1 MMKHSDIIKEPT
13 SQSEKTTEVIFKVV
27 LPQYFTQFF
36 DKVDDKDLPDENDIF
51 GAKSYMVRYEKDGEY
66 YTLGKSD
73 RTEETLIK
81 NYGNTSCESYIR
93 RVTIVV
99 EKYDDKVSIKLFDFT
114 KRRGFGKKYFKKSP
128 NCIYLTY
135 NKKTNDLFYGT
146 TTKVRHKRSSTI
158 KRNRFEAVQRFY
170 AALHTTCE
178 NLKANYYSQVDPIC
192 SDEIIVSAISAK
204 TLSWNKFI
212 SEIDP
217 EFFKENCYL
226 GEGEKF
232 FKYYLTKRNIKY
244 PDNFEHYMSLNRV
257 DSRLLKKSGRNLVD
271 GIMLKYGLTGKKI
284 KRVLHSID
292 SQIHTHAIKAF
303 SETFGEDILKK
314 ITDNQLKKLLEMSYY
329 GLTLDS
335 YGLKYFINNC
345 SKKEY
350 NNFFKIVLIE
360 HIENSSVDIATL
372 LDHLRFYK
380 FLKEE
385 METDVEWKSYD
396 LKSFREEHVD
406 YSTEYSKLKNVL
418 SVNRK
423 YGEKFKES
431 VNEVFEYNGQQ
442 YYPVLLEENKDY
454 ILESVVQSNC
464 VRTYV
469 ESPSMII
476 SFRIGEPDS
485 DDRASL
491 EYKLTKR
498 NNRLRLNRVQSRIR
512 FNQSLPDELE
522 NVCQMFDSYLNS
534 LMDDF
539 ETPKLIK
546 ERFYGNEELS
556 LQEENGVFTW
566 SEKIIND
573 LPF

>member
-1 MMKHSDIIKEPT
+1 MMKHLDITKET
-13 SQSEKTTEVIFKVV
+13 ISQSENTKEVIFKVV
-27 LPQYFTQFF
+27 LPQYYTQFF
-36 DKVDDKDLPDENDIF
+36 DKVDEKDLPEENNIF
-51 GAKSYMVRYEKDGEY
+51 GGKSYMVRYENNGEN

-81 NYGNTSCESYIR
+81 NYGNTNCESFIR

-114 KRRGFGKKYFKKSP
+114 KRRRFSKKFFKKSP
-128 NCIYLTY
+128 SCIYLTY

-146 TTKVRHKRSSTI
+146 TAKIRHHRTSTL
-158 KRNRFEAVQRFY
+158 KRNRFETVQRFY
-170 AALHTTCE
+170 TALHTTCE
-178 NLKANYYSQVDPIC
+178 NLKSNYYSQVDPIC
-192 SDEIIVSAISAK
+192 PDELISSVISAK

-212 SEIDP
+212 SEIDS

-244 PDNFEHYMSLNRV
+244 PDNFEHYMALNRV
-257 DSRLLKKSGRNLVD
+257 DSRLLKKSGRKLVD
-271 GIMLKYGLTGKKI
+271 GIMLKYGLSGKKI
-284 KRVLHSID
+284 KRVLHSIN
-292 SQIHTHAIKAF
+292 SQIYTHPI
-303 SETFGEDILKK
+303 ETFKCTFGDGVIKK

-329 GLTLDS
+329 GLTSDS
-335 YGLKYFINNC
+335 YGLKYFLNNC

-350 NNFFKIVLIE
+350 DNFLKIVLTE
-360 HIENSSVDIATL
+360 HIENATIDVVTL

-380 FLKEE
+380 FLKDE
-385 METDVEWKSYD
+385 METDVEWKSDD

-406 YSTEYSKLKNVL
+406 YSVEYSKLKNVL

-476 SFRIGEPDS
+476 SFRIGTPDS
-485 DDRASL
+485 DNRASL
-491 EYKLTKR
+491 EYKLTNKNKR
-498 NNRLRLNRVQSRIR
+498 LKLNRVQSRIR
-512 FNQSLPDELE
+512 FNQTLPDELE
-522 NVCQMFDSYLNS
+522 NICQMFDSHLNS

-556 LQEENGVFTW
+556 LKETKGIFKW
-566 SEKIIND
+566 DEKITND
-573 LPF
+573 LDF

>member
-1 MMKHSDIIKEPT
+1 MEKPT
-13 SQSEKTTEVIFKVV
+13 SQSENTTEVIFKVV
-27 LPQYFTQFF
+27 LPQYYTQFF
-36 DKVDDKDLPDENDIF
+36 DKVDNKDLPDKNDIF

-66 YTLGKSD
+66 YTLGKND

-81 NYGNTSCESYIR
+81 NYGNTTCECYIR
-93 RVTIVV
+93 RTTIVV

-146 TTKVRHKRSSTI
+146 TTKIRHKRSSTI
-158 KRNRFEAVQRFY
+158 KRNRFESVLRFY

-178 NLKANYYSQVDPIC
+178 NLKSYYYSQVDPIC
-192 SDEIIVSAISAK
+192 SDEIIHNVISAK

-212 SEIDP
+212 SEIDS

-244 PDNFEHYMSLNRV
+244 PDNFEHYMELNRV
-257 DSRLLKKSGRNLVD
+257 DSRLLKKTGRNLVD
-271 GIMLKYGLTGKKI
+271 ATMLKYGLNGKKI
-284 KRVLHSID
+284 KRVLHSIN
-292 SQIHTHAIKAF
+292 SKIYTYAIDTF
-303 SETFGEDILKK
+303 SKTFGKDILKK
-314 ITDNQLKKLLEMSYY
+314 ITDNQLKKLLESSYY
-329 GLTLDS
+329 GINLDS
-335 YGLKYFINNC
+335 YGLKYFIENS

-350 NNFFKIVLIE
+350 DNFFKILITE
-360 HIENSSVDIATL
+360 HIENGAIDAATL
-372 LDHLRFYK
+372 LDHLRFYQ
-380 FLKEE
+380 FLKDD

-396 LKSFREEHVD
+396 LKTFRVEHVD

-423 YGEKFKES
+423 YGEKFKQS
-431 VNEVFEYNGQQ
+431 VNEVFECNGQQ
-442 YYPVLLEENKDY
+442 YYPFLLEENKDY

-476 SFRIGEPDS
+476 SFRIGSPDS
-485 DDRASL
+485 DNRASL
-491 EYKLTKR
+491 EYRLTKR
-498 NNRLRLNRVQSRIR
+498 NNRLRLNRVQSKVR
-512 FNQSLPDELE
+512 FNQPLPNELE
-522 NVCQMFDSYLNS
+522 IACEMFDGYLNGI
-534 LMDDF
+534 MDEF

-556 LQEENGVFTW
+556 LKEEKNGSFTW
-566 SEKIIND
+566 TDKITND